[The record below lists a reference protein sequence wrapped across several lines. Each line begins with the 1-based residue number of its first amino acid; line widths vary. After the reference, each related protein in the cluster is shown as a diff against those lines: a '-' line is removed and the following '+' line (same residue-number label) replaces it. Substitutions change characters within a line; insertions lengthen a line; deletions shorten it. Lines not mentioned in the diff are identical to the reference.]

1 MTQFNFSPTGL
12 GTSAAR
18 IRPLPEGVH
27 RSRNLNTAPLF
38 RLPDFSRPFPVRL
51 NPQIDAIRQPTT
63 EWAREMG
70 MLSELWGQAKF
81 DAADFALYGACT
93 HPVASRRNL
102 ILATEWG
109 IWGFF
114 IDDYILATY
123 KQPRDLQGLRRYVAR
138 MQSLAPAGLHPA
150 PVPIDPAERGLDDLW
165 RRTAA
170 GLSHENRCI
179 LANSLRIYVESFIS
193 ELINDITSHAPD
205 PITYLEMRRR
215 TFAADLYSDLATF
228 LQDANI
234 TSDAYHSTA
243 VRKLRE
249 IFGDSGGISNDI
261 ISYQK
266 EKGVEENNIVMV
278 MERFFNVDT
287 QRAMDTAND
296 LITARLREFEHITE
310 TEIPSLPTGSHSTPR
325 ACQNAEN
332 YAQRLRDWMAGCL
345 HWQLRTARF
354 PMAGTTHPTTATG
367 RLHGP
372 PGRLQG
378 PHGLGT
384 SAAKLGQ
391 AMTDTD
397 RNTALSGQHA
407 IVVGAGL
414 AGLTAAFRL
423 RQAGAHVTVLE
434 ASDRIGGH
442 VQTECKGDF
451 LIDTG
456 ASVFRSTY
464 RHMLQLIHDAGLSDQ
479 IMATGGPVGFLRD
492 QKIHC
497 VEGDL
502 AQWFQHSNFL
512 SPRARRTMNNLM
524 QDIDSAGDTLSF
536 TDLSQATAL
545 DDSADSYSR
554 RRLDDELL
562 EQVIEPLSSSCLA
575 DAEQVAA
582 AVPLFALRHF
592 IGAGNFNSDQG
603 VQFLPQGLAKH
614 LDVRC
619 RTPVL
624 HVAERADEVAVTWR
638 HEDGCEKT
646 TTADVCILAVPGWAI
661 PTVFP
666 QLSPAGLAYFSCL
679 RYATGMAVFLGLDN
693 RPATP
698 VSWINVPRHDL
709 PDSAGII
716 LDHNRA
722 PGRAPE
728 SKALIATYWQS
739 RWGRARMSRTDE
751 EIVDD
756 VVEAVDRLK
765 VFPRLTDH
773 IEMVHVQRWS
783 KCVPIRHPGS
793 TRQLAEFTASMNPT
807 SRIRLAGAYFSVA
820 TTNTAIAS
828 AERAAEEAI
837 RIAAQT

>member
-1 MTQFNFSPTGL
+1 MTAQAKRRSTGITWHSREIPKLTIKSRPSGGPCSGMAPGL
-12 GTSAAR
+12 GPKS
-18 IRPLPEGVH
+18 
-27 RSRNLNTAPLF
+27 
-38 RLPDFSRPFPVRL
+38 
-51 NPQIDAIRQPTT
+51 
-63 EWAREMG
+63 WAR
-70 MLSELWGQAKF
+70 W
-81 DAADFALYGACT
+81 T
-93 HPVASRRNL
+93 H
-102 ILATEWG
+102 E
-109 IWGFF
+109 
-114 IDDYILATY
+114 D
-123 KQPRDLQGLRRYVAR
+123 
-138 MQSLAPAGLHPA
+138 
-150 PVPIDPAERGLDDLW
+150 
-165 RRTAA
+165 
-170 GLSHENRCI
+170 RCI
-179 LANSLRIYVESFIS
+179 LARSLRIYVESFIS
-193 ELINDITSHAPD
+193 ELINDMTDHAPD

-215 TFAADLYSDLATF
+215 TFATDLYSDLATF

-234 TSDAYHSTA
+234 ASDTYHSTA
-243 VRKLRE
+243 MRKLRE
-249 IFGDSGGISNDI
+249 IFGDSGGISNDV
-261 ISYQK
+261 ISYHK

-287 QRAMDTAND
+287 QRAVDAAND
-296 LITARLREFEHITE
+296 LITARLREFEHIAE
-310 TEIPSLPTGSHSTPR
+310 TEIPFLPTGSHSAPR
-325 ACQNAEN
+325 ACQNAED
-332 YAQRLRDWMAGCL
+332 YVQRLRDWMAGCL

-354 PMAGTTHPTTATG
+354 AMAGTTYPTAATG
-367 RLHGP
+367 HLH
-372 PGRLQG
+372 G

-384 SAAKLGQ
+384 SAAKLGR
-391 AMTDTD
+391 ATTDAD
-397 RNTALSGQHA
+397 RNTVLSGQHA

-442 VQTECKGDF
+442 VQTERKGDF

-456 ASVFRSTY
+456 ASVFRSSY

-479 IMATGGPVGFLRD
+479 IMATGGPVGFLRN
-492 QKIHC
+492 QEIHC

-502 AQWFQHSNFL
+502 AQWFQQSNLL

-524 QDIDSAGDTLSF
+524 QDLDRAGDALSF

-575 DAEQVAA
+575 AAEQVAA

-614 LDVRC
+614 FDVRS
-619 RTPVL
+619 RARVL

-638 HEDGCEKT
+638 DQDGCEKT
-646 TTADVCILAVPGWAI
+646 TTTDVCILAVPGWVV
-661 PTVFP
+661 PTIFP
-666 QLSPAGLAYFSCL
+666 QLSVAGLAYFGCL

-698 VSWINVPRHDL
+698 VSWINVPRQDL

-728 SKALIATYWQS
+728 GKALMATYWAKPL
-739 RWGRARMSRTDE
+739 GT
-751 EIVDD
+751 
-756 VVEAVDRLK
+756 
-765 VFPRLTDH
+765 
-773 IEMVHVQRWS
+773 
-783 KCVPIRHPGS
+783 GS
-793 TRQLAEFTASMNPT
+793 NELHR
-807 SRIRLAGAYFSVA
+807 
-820 TTNTAIAS
+820 
-828 AERAAEEAI
+828 
-837 RIAAQT
+837 